1 MNCQNCGAPMTLLLE
16 KRQFSCEYCKSIYF
30 PEKNADGIQVID
42 ESSEYQCPIS
52 KVNLNYAYI
61 DDIPLF
67 YCPHCQGL
75 LIDQF
80 VFRVA
85 VDFLRSH
92 SSQPPIQ
99 PPPFDSR
106 ELKRS
111 ITCPRCGQEM
121 TTHPYG
127 GPGNIVIDNCPI
139 CHLVWMDYGEIRRVI
154 RTPGRD
160 NKHSDW
166 D

>member
-16 KRQFSCEYCKSIYF
+16 KRQFVCEYCRTIFF

-42 ESSEYQCPIS
+42 HATEYQCPIC
-52 KVNLNYAYI
+52 KVNLNDAYI

-67 YCPHCQGL
+67 FCQRCQGL
-75 LIDQF
+75 LIDQY
-80 VFRVA
+80 VFRIA
-85 VDFLRSH
+85 VDYLRSH
-92 SSQPPIQ
+92 SNQPPIE
-99 PPPFDSR
+99 PPAFDAK

-111 ITCPRCGQEM
+111 LICPRCGLKM

-127 GPGNIVIDNCPI
+127 GPGNLVIDNCPV
-139 CHLVWMDYGEIRRVI
+139 CHLVWMDYGEIKRVI

-160 NKHSDW
+160 KYKIDW
-166 D
+166 N